1 MKESR
6 GKRAR
11 RLGRAS
17 WELIRSDRRLIAFP
31 LVGSIVGLVLGGAAF
46 ALSYTLLGGHG
57 LGHGQSH
64 SRAVIVIGGLIATY
78 PVTFVTL
85 FCGVALAEV
94 LRRSLA
100 GEPASAADGWRAA
113 RSRLGLIAA
122 WTLLVCTVGA
132 FLRLVEE
139 RIPLGGKLAAALAGV
154 AWSLATM
161 FAVPVIAYENLGP
174 METLRR
180 SAALFRERW
189 GEQLGGA
196 VTIGAGAGLVMIP
209 AVLCIVVGVSVGG
222 PSGIVLV
229 VVGGALVIGIQ
240 AFASAL
246 NEVYRV
252 FLYRSAVGIE
262 PVGGPFDEHD
272 LSRPTWGKR
281 RRD

>member
-17 WELIRSDRRLIAFP
+17 WELIRSDRRLIGFP
-31 LVGSIVGLVLGGAAF
+31 LVSSVAGLVLGGAAF
-46 ALSYTLLGGHG
+46 AASYSLLGGRSHG
-57 LGHGQSH
+57 
-64 SRAVIVIGGLIATY
+64 RVVIVIGGLIAAY

-94 LRRSLA
+94 LRRTLA
-100 GEPASAADGWRAA
+100 RDPVTASDGWRAA
-113 RSRLGLIAA
+113 RARIGLIAA
-122 WTLLVCTVGA
+122 WTMFVCTVGA

-139 RIPLGGKLAAALAGV
+139 RIPLGGKIAAAVAGV
-154 AWSLATM
+154 AWSLSTM
-161 FAVPVIAYENLGP
+161 FAVPVIAYEKLGP
-174 METLRR
+174 IETLRR
-180 SAALFRERW
+180 SASIFRKRW
-189 GEQLGGA
+189 GEQIGGA
-196 VTIGAGAGLVMIP
+196 VTIGAGAGLILLP
-209 AVLCIVVGVSVGG
+209 AFLCIAAGVAVGG
-222 PSGIVLV
+222 PAGIVLV
-229 VVGGALVIGIQ
+229 VLGGALVIGIQ

-262 PVGGPFDEHD
+262 PVGGPFEEQD

-281 RRD
+281 GRR